1 MSFAEFSSRL
11 GFVLDEY
18 QVDAC
23 QRLEEGSGVLVAAP
37 TGAGKTVVGEFA
49 VHLAHQH
56 GTKCFYTTPI
66 KALSNQKFHDLGQVY
81 GSDNVGLLTGDQV
94 VNSEADIAVMTTEV
108 LRNMIYAGSPTLRG
122 LEFVVMDEVHYL
134 SDPFRG
140 PVWEEVI
147 LGLDPGVTIVALSA
161 TVSNVEEFGAWL
173 MKVRGDVATVVSERR
188 PVPLYQH
195 VFAGKRLVDLFEGIE
210 PTAGGDLTAK
220 VNPELARMATT
231 ETKVMRDDSR
241 RLRGKTG
248 RGKKGS
254 QAQLGGAHGRWAE
267 RSHLVPRR
275 GSVVMELD
283 RLDML
288 PAIYFIFSRQGCD
301 QAVSRLVDDGVW
313 LTRASEQAEL
323 QDIADRHVG
332 GLSLD
337 DLDALRYG
345 SWLEAFTRGIAAH
358 HAGLLPMFKMA
369 VEEAFSLGLV
379 KVVFA
384 TETLALGINM
394 PARTVVLDKLVKYNG
409 SSHADITAG
418 EYTQLTGR
426 AGRRG
431 IDVEGHAVV
440 TWQAGLDP
448 RGLAGLASRRTYPLR
463 SAFTPT
469 YNMSV
474 NLIGS
479 MGLAKATQIL
489 QDSFAQFHSEFAGGK
504 PRSQTLVAKFESICL
519 VLESLG
525 YVEPEVSDPGTP
537 SPRTDQTS
545 ETSETSKTSETS
557 ETSETSGPSETS
569 GKSGATGTSGTGG
582 KTGTGGTGRATG
594 LLRLTDA
601 GRMLSRL
608 YGVHDLLIAEAI
620 QAGIFAPLTV
630 PALAATLSTLV
641 YETRIA
647 DRRVIPRMPDRSSAQ
662 AAEALRKTW
671 RHLCLVERD
680 HRLESSPPLDYGFA
694 QSAYSWASGASLGE
708 IVDLTGLAAGDFVRW
723 VRQCVDC
730 AGQIADATRGT
741 PLAKT
746 CHDLVRAMR
755 RGVVDVDM
763 DEE

>member
-1 MSFAEFSSRL
+1 VSFAEFSSRL

-66 KALSNQKFHDLGQVY
+66 KALSNQKFHDLAQVY

-210 PTAGGDLTAK
+210 PTAGGDLGAK

-323 QDIADRHVG
+323 QDIADRHVQ

-369 VEEAFSLGLV
+369 VEEAFSSGLV

-409 SSHADITAG
+409 SSHVDITAG

-525 YVEPEVSDPGTP
+525 YVEPEVSEPGAPSPGTGE
-537 SPRTDQTS
+537 TD
-545 ETSETSKTSETS
+545 ETRVTPNS
-557 ETSETSGPSETS
+557 
-569 GKSGATGTSGTGG
+569 
-582 KTGTGGTGRATG
+582 
-594 LLRLTDA
+594 LHLTDA

-608 YGVHDLLIAEAI
+608 YGTHDLLIAEAI

-630 PALAATLSTLV
+630 SALAATLSTLV

-680 HRLESSPPLDYGFA
+680 HRLESSPPLDFGFA

>member
-66 KALSNQKFHDLGQVY
+66 KALSNQKFHDLAQVY

-210 PTAGGDLTAK
+210 PTAGGDLGAK

-323 QDIADRHVG
+323 QDIADRHVQ

-369 VEEAFSLGLV
+369 VEEAFSSGLV

-409 SSHADITAG
+409 SSHVDITAG

-525 YVEPEVSDPGTP
+525 YVEPEVSEPGAPSPGTGE
-537 SPRTDQTS
+537 TD
-545 ETSETSKTSETS
+545 ETRVTPNS
-557 ETSETSGPSETS
+557 
-569 GKSGATGTSGTGG
+569 
-582 KTGTGGTGRATG
+582 
-594 LLRLTDA
+594 LHLTDA

-608 YGVHDLLIAEAI
+608 YGTHDLLIAEAI

-630 PALAATLSTLV
+630 SALAATLSTLV

-680 HRLESSPPLDYGFA
+680 HRLESSPPLDFGFA